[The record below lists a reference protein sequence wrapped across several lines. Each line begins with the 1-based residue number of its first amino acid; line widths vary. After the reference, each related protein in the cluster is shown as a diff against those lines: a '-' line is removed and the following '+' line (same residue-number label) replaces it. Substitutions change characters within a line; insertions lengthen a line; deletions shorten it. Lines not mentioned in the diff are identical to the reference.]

1 LSLLVGQTITSVLRS
16 DPHTPPQDPGAV
28 ALAVATAITAQ
39 VRICS
44 QSPNFIRSLA
54 LGRVDF
60 LRLGFL
66 SPGLHRCRPFSRSS
80 SRFCLS
86 GRCHYT
92 HVSISRPVTHPI
104 HKSLS
109 EQLIPMLGLTALE
122 HKLKPETTLEK
133 IFFLVEYGFTKAHR
147 PTSFVSACA
156 LASLVTLRMLKASLR
171 RFKWITRVPEVLIV
185 VIVSTSY
192 DLCPLSV
199 LSVAEYL

>member
-1 LSLLVGQTITSVLRS
+1 
-16 DPHTPPQDPGAV
+16 
-28 ALAVATAITAQ
+28 
-39 VRICS
+39 
-44 QSPNFIRSLA
+44 
-54 LGRVDF
+54 
-60 LRLGFL
+60 
-66 SPGLHRCRPFSRSS
+66 
-80 SRFCLS
+80 
-86 GRCHYT
+86 
-92 HVSISRPVTHPI
+92 
-104 HKSLS
+104 
-109 EQLIPMLGLTALE
+109 MLGLTALE